1 VDARVNVPAGAPAD
15 AAEPAAVSTV
25 GILANP
31 HYPKTWALAQEIER
45 ALASRRMRGI
55 HVTQEN
61 TLSGQ
66 RFDTLITLG
75 GDGTMLR
82 AAHMVAE
89 YGTPI
94 LGIHMGRLGFLAE
107 VPAAEWEQSLD
118 RIAAQKFWLEERS
131 MLCCRLRR
139 DKSES
144 GPWDALNE
152 VVIGRGG
159 ISHVVHLATHV
170 DGGYFTTYV
179 ADGLIVSTAT
189 GSTAYALSAGGPILP
204 PELHNMLLVPICPH
218 LSLDRTVVLPQG
230 AVVTIRV
237 ESAAQGVVVVDG
249 TEQARLQVGDEIELT
264 TSPHVTR
271 FVRLYDRREVY
282 ETLSERLKPRKV
294 IRPHE

>member
-1 VDARVNVPAGAPAD
+1 VDASANTTVNK
-15 AAEPAAVSTV
+15 V

-31 HYPKTWALAQEIER
+31 HYPKTWDLAQEIER
-45 ALASRRMRGI
+45 ALVSRGMRGI

-61 TLSGQ
+61 ALEDQ
-66 RFDTLITLG
+66 QFDTLITLG

-82 AAHMVAE
+82 AAHLVAE
-89 YGTPI
+89 HGTPI

-107 VPAAEWEQSLD
+107 VPATEWEQSLD
-118 RIAAQKFWLEERS
+118 RIVARQFWLEERS

-139 DKSES
+139 GSSES

-159 ISHVVHLATHV
+159 ISHVVHLATYV

-179 ADGLIVSTAT
+179 ADGLIVATAT

-218 LSLDRTVVLPQG
+218 LSLDRTVVLAKG
-230 AVVTIRV
+230 ATVTIRV

-249 TEQARLQVGDEIELT
+249 TEQARLQVDDEIELT
-264 TSPHVTR
+264 ISPHVTR

-282 ETLSERLKPRKV
+282 ETLSERLKPRKA